1 MESLSTLDVAFAILR
16 ESNRGSDLYHLKN
29 KFSPFLTPS
38 QINNYLLEMTKHGL
52 IRPTARGF
60 KFAVTSKGSQFLT
73 LYDELLTDVPGNET
87 KQSSIALILSAVL
100 RFASILLNRFGR

>member
-1 MESLSTLDVAFAILR
+1 MESLNTLDVAFAILR
-16 ESNRGSDLYHLKN
+16 ESNRGLDLYHLKT

-87 KQSSIALILSAVL
+87 KQPYIALILSAVL
-100 RFASILLNRFGR
+100 RFASILLNRFER